1 MALIDFD
8 FDPTTVEPSK
18 FGLCPIGEY
27 IVEVVESDVKAPA
40 KDPVGRYIELKMIVL
55 DGPQVGRKI
64 TDRLNVKNKSET
76 ASDIAQRTLVD
87 ILEAIGYK
95 EQFRDTS
102 VLHNCPMKIK
112 VSITTKQATG
122 EDQNSIRYF
131 PVTGGTKTPTTVASS
146 AVAAAGAAKPKPW
159 ERK

>member
-18 FGLCPIGEY
+18 FGLIPIGEY
-27 IVEVVESDVKAPA
+27 IAEITESDYKTT
-40 KDPVGRYIELKMIVL
+40 KDGLGKFIELKMIIL
-55 DGPQVGRKI
+55 DGPQAGRSVK
-64 TDRLNVKNKSET
+64 DRLNVKNNSEF
-76 ASDIAQRTLVD
+76 AVDIAQRTLKD
-87 ILEAIGYK
+87 ILDAIGHT

-102 VLHNCPMKIK
+102 VLHNRPMKIK
-112 VSITTKQATG
+112 VSIITKQKSG

-146 AVAAAGAAKPKPW
+146 TVAAAGAAKPKPW

>member
-18 FGLCPIGEY
+18 FGLIPIGEY
-27 IVEVVESDVKAPA
+27 IAEITESDYKTT
-40 KDPVGRYIELKMIVL
+40 KDGLGKFIELKMIIL
-55 DGPQVGRKI
+55 DGPQAGRSVK
-64 TDRLNVKNKSET
+64 DRLNVKNNSEF
-76 ASDIAQRTLVD
+76 AVDIAQRTLKD
-87 ILEAIGYK
+87 ILDAIGHT

-102 VLHNCPMKIK
+102 VLHNRPMKIK
-112 VSITTKQATG
+112 VSIITKQKSG

-131 PVTGGTKTPTTVASS
+131 PVTGGTKTLTVVASS
-146 AVAAAGAAKPKPW
+146 AAAAAGAAKPKPW

>member
-1 MALIDFD
+1 MAYIDFD

-27 IVEVVESDVKAPA
+27 IAEVTESDYKTT
-40 KDPVGRYIELKMIVL
+40 KDATGKFIELKMTIL
-55 DGPQVGRKI
+55 DGPQAGRTI
-64 TDRLNVKNKSET
+64 TDRLNVKHTNQM
-76 ASDIAQRTLVD
+76 AVDIAQRTLKD
-87 ILEAIGYK
+87 ILDAIGHT

-102 VLHNCPMKIK
+102 VLHSRPMKIK
-112 VSITTKQATG
+112 VSITTRKTTG

-131 PVTGGTKTPTTVASS
+131 PVSGGTKTPTTVASS
-146 AVAAAGAAKPKPW
+146 AAAAAGAAKPKPW